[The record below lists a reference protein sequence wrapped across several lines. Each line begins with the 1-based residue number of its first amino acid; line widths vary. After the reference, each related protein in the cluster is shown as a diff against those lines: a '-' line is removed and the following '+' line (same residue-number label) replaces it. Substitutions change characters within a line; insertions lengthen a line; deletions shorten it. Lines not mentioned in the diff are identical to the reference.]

1 MVDTVRTI
9 LSPFTKEYRV
19 LATQSGIRQFL
30 KSSISLKW
38 RLTISTLKSNLVK
51 MEADNVNAKIEDVC
65 FNSWRKR
72 LLTHTN
78 VEDV

>member
-51 MEADNVNAKIEDVC
+51 MEADNVNAKIEDVS
-65 FNSWRKR
+65 FISRR
-72 LLTHTN
+72 QTLLTHTN

>member
-1 MVDTVRTI
+1 VVDTVRTI

-19 LATQSGIRQFL
+19 LATHTPIFEVFHL
-30 KSSISLKW
+30 F
-38 RLTISTLKSNLVK
+38 K
-51 MEADNVNAKIEDVC
+51 MEADNVNPKIEDVC
-65 FNSWRKR
+65 FISWRQT